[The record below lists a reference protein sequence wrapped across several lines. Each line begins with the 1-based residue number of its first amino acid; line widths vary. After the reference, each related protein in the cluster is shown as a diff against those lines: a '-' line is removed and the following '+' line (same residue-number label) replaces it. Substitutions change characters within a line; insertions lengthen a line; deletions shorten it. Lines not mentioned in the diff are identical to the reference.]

1 MIQSSAVRPGAA
13 RTRLVVQAHILA
25 ALALGGALLPS
36 CVTGL
41 SGRYQTQ
48 HGELERSRPERRAS
62 EEREGIFAHVPTLG
76 RPALLRAVRERNPTV
91 RSAQQ
96 AWRAALAR
104 YPQVVSLDD
113 PTLGYGVAPW
123 SFGSNSV
130 DDAHKIDLSQKLPF
144 PGKLALRGQAALAEA
159 EAAQRDFEA
168 VRLRLAT
175 IASLLYDDYYFLARS
190 IEINAEHIALLE
202 DFKKIATARYASGEA
217 SQQDPLQAETEHAHL
232 IHNEVVLRTAFRVM
246 AQQLNALLHR
256 PTDLPLPPPPKTLP
270 AQSPVARD
278 DGKLVREALE
288 KRPEILAADARV
300 SARQATVKH
309 ATREFF
315 PDFTLV
321 GSYNTLW
328 QNDDLQPFVGISINV
343 PLGISRR
350 RAALEEARARLAK
363 AENERES
370 VEDQVRFSVESS
382 SEHLAEARHVLQLF
396 SERLLPPAQDRVE
409 AAKTGFETGQNSFL
423 VLIDA
428 ERNLRTVQLG
438 LEEARATLS
447 RRSTELLQAT
457 GNLRAL
463 ER

>member
-1 MIQSSAVRPGAA
+1 MVP
-13 RTRLVVQAHILA
+13 AHILA
-25 ALALGGALLPS
+25 ALALAGVVLPG

-41 SGRYQTQ
+41 SGRYQAL
-48 HGELERSRPERRAS
+48 HRKLEHSQPEPVESRET
-62 EEREGIFAHVPTLG
+62 EGIFAHVATLE
-76 RPALLRAVRERNPTV
+76 RPALLRAVLERNPTV

-113 PTLGYGVAPW
+113 PTLGYGIAPR
-123 SFGSNSV
+123 SFGSSSV
-130 DDAHKIDLSQKLPF
+130 DDAYKIDLSQKLPF

-190 IEINAEHIALLE
+190 VEINAEHIALLE
-202 DFKKIATARYASGEA
+202 DFRSIATARYESGQA

-232 IHNEVVLRTAFRVM
+232 IHNDVVLRTAFRVM
-246 AQQLNALLHR
+246 VQQLNALLHR
-256 PTDLPLPPPPKTLP
+256 PPELPLPPPPKTLSLQAAA
-270 AQSPVARD
+270 AQEA
-278 DGKLVREALE
+278 GELVREALE
-288 KRPEILAADARV
+288 TRPELLAADARV
-300 SARQATVKH
+300 TARQATVKH
-309 ATREFF
+309 AQREFF
-315 PDFTLV
+315 PDFTLS
-321 GSYNTLW
+321 GSYNKLW
-328 QNDDLQPFVGISINV
+328 QADELQPFVGISINV

-370 VEDQVRFSVESS
+370 VEDQVRFSVQSS
-382 SEHLAEARHVLQLF
+382 GEHLAEARHVLQLF
-396 SERLLPPAQDRVE
+396 SERLLPPARDRIE
-409 AAKTGFETGQNSFL
+409 AARAGFETGQNSFL

-438 LEEARATLS
+438 LEEARTNLS

>member
-1 MIQSSAVRPGAA
+1 MMQSTSVRVAVPRK
-13 RTRLVVQAHILA
+13 RSMVQAHVLA
-25 ALALGGALLPS
+25 ALALAGAVLS
-36 CVTGL
+36 GCVAGL
-41 SGRYQTQ
+41 SGHYQTL
-48 HGELERSRPERRAS
+48 HRELERSQPEVVES
-62 EEREGIFAHVPTLG
+62 EGTEDIFAYASTLE
-76 RPALLRAVRERNPTV
+76 RPALLRAVLKRNPTV

-123 SFGSNSV
+123 SFGSGSV

-202 DFKKIATARYASGEA
+202 DFKRIATARYESGEA

-232 IHNEVVLRTAFRVM
+232 IHNEVVLNTAFRVM
-246 AQQLNALLHR
+246 IQQLNALLHR
-256 PTDLPLPPPPKTLP
+256 PTDLPLPPPPPTLP
-270 AQSPVARD
+270 VQAAIGEAD
-278 DGKLVREALE
+278 DKLVREGLE
-288 KRPEILAADARV
+288 NRPEILAADARIA
-300 SARQATVKH
+300 ARQATVKF
-309 ATREFF
+309 AAREFL
-315 PDFTLV
+315 PDFTLS

-328 QNDDLQPFVGISINV
+328 QDDDLQPFVGISINV
-343 PLGISRR
+343 PLGIPKR
-350 RAALEEARARLAK
+350 RAALEEAHARLAR
-363 AENERES
+363 AESERES

-382 SEHLAEARHVLQLF
+382 REHLAEARHVLHLYA
-396 SERLLPPAQDRVE
+396 ERLLPPARDRIE
-409 AAKTGFETGQNSFL
+409 AARAGFETGQNSFL

-428 ERNLRTVQLG
+428 ERNLRTVKLG
-438 LEEARATLS
+438 QEKARATLS
-447 RRSTELLQAT
+447 RRTTELLQAT
-457 GNLRAL
+457 GNLGAL
-463 ER
+463 KR

>member
-1 MIQSSAVRPGAA
+1 MVRAQ
-13 RTRLVVQAHILA
+13 VLA
-25 ALALGGALLPS
+25 ALVLGGAVLPG

-41 SGRYQTQ
+41 SGRYQTL
-48 HGELERSRPERRAS
+48 HRELERSQPELVES
-62 EEREGIFAHVPTLG
+62 EETEGIFAHVPTLE
-76 RPALLRAVRERNPTV
+76 RPALLRAVLKRNPTI

-104 YPQVVSLDD
+104 YPQAVSLED

-123 SFGSNSV
+123 SFGSSSV

-144 PGKLALRGQAALAEA
+144 PGKLVLRGQAALAEA

-190 IEINAEHIALLE
+190 IEINAEHIGLLE
-202 DFKKIATARYASGEA
+202 DFKRIATARYESGEA

-246 AQQLNALLHR
+246 VQQLNALLHR
-256 PTDLPLPPPPKTLP
+256 PSDLPLPPPPKTLP
-270 AQSPVARD
+270 FQSPVARG
-278 DGKLVREALE
+278 DGELVREALE

-300 SARQATVKH
+300 TARQATVKH
-309 ATREFF
+309 AAREFF

-321 GSYNTLW
+321 GSYNSLW
-328 QNDDLQPFVGISINV
+328 QEDDLQPFVGISINV

-370 VEDQVRFSVESS
+370 VEDQVRFSVASS
-382 SEHLAEARHVLQLF
+382 SEYLAEARHVLQLF
-396 SERLLPPAQDRVE
+396 MERLLPPARDRVE
-409 AAKTGFETGQNSFL
+409 AARAGFETGQNSFL

-428 ERNLRTVQLG
+428 ERNLRTVRLG

-447 RRSTELLQAT
+447 RRTTELLQAT